1 MLFPRESART
11 AVLEERIT
19 RTIGRYAIGAVA
31 IATIAGTVQGTAAWL
46 IGVPFAL
53 ALGIIAGLLGL
64 IPQVGATLAAVVL
77 SLVALTQGVPQALIM
92 LTVCIV
98 YQQVENYVLQPT
110 IQGRA
115 ADISGFFVI
124 ASVILGAA
132 LLGVVGAVRDLIQD
146 LPTIVE
152 RIRASD
158 LFQQID
164 QRTDIG
170 DKLQEKA
177 QTLAADL
184 PTKLGDAFEVGG
196 KVFGFGLG
204 AITITFMTLFLV
216 IDLPNLSRSLHSVLY
231 PRASSRTAV
240 LEERITRTIG
250 RYALGAVAIATIAG
264 TIQGT
269 AAWLLGVPFA
279 LALGIIAG
287 LLGLIP
293 QVGATLAAVVLSL
306 VALTQGV
313 PQALIMLTVCIV
325 YQQVENYVL
334 QPTIQGRAAD
344 ISGFFVIASVIVGA
358 ALLGV
363 VGALI
368 AVPLTASAQ
377 IVVRELTA
385 ERRAAVALAH
395 AATPPAG
402 GATPPDA

>member
-1 MLFPRESART
+1 MATVLAVVAFVWAFVAARQAVLWVFIALFLAIVLQTPVT
-11 AVLEERIT
+11 WLEERVGM
-19 RTIGRYAIGAVA
+19 RRGN
-31 IATIAGTVQGTAAWL
+31 AAMIVVL
-46 IGVPFAL
+46 GLMGF
-53 ALGIIAGLLGL
+53 LGILSYLL
-64 IPQVGATLAAVVL
+64 
-77 SLVALTQGVPQALIM
+77 
-92 LTVCIV
+92 
-98 YQQVENYVLQPT
+98 
-110 IQGRA
+110 
-115 ADISGFFVI
+115 ISPFV
-124 ASVILGAA
+124 S
-132 LLGVVGAVRDLIQD
+132 AVRDLIED

-216 IDLPNLSRSLHSVLY
+216 IDLPNLSRSLHSVLF
-231 PRASSRTAV
+231 PRESARTAV
-240 LEERITRTIG
+240 LED
-250 RYALGAVAIATIAG
+250 
-264 TIQGT
+264 
-269 AAWLLGVPFA
+269 
-279 LALGIIAG
+279 
-287 LLGLIP
+287 LIP

-344 ISGFFVIASVIVGA
+344 ISGFFVIASVILGA

-377 IVVRELTA
+377 IVIRELTA
-385 ERRAAVALAH
+385 ERRAAVALAQ

-402 GATPPDA
+402 GSGED

>member
-1 MLFPRESART
+1 VSSVPEPPPKRVEITISLRTMATILGVIAFVWAFIAARQAVLWVFIALFLAIVLQTPVT
-11 AVLEERIT
+11 WLEERAGM
-19 RTIGRYAIGAVA
+19 RRGNAAMLVVLGVIGFLG
-31 IATIAGTVQGTAAWL
+31 
-46 IGVPFAL
+46 AL
-53 ALGIIAGLLGL
+53 AYLLVS
-64 IPQVGATLAAVVL
+64 P
-77 SLVALTQGVPQALIM
+77 
-92 LTVCIV
+92 
-98 YQQVENYVLQPT
+98 
-110 IQGRA
+110 
-115 ADISGFFVI
+115 F
-124 ASVILGAA
+124 
-132 LLGVVGAVRDLIQD
+132 VGAVRNLIED
-146 LPTIVE
+146 LPNIVE

-158 LFQQID
+158 IFLQID
-164 QRTDIG
+164 QRTDLG

-196 KVFGFGLG
+196 RVFGFGLG

-231 PRASSRTAV
+231 PRGSARTAM

-264 TIQGT
+264 TVQGT
-269 AAWLLGVPFA
+269 AAWILGVPFA

-293 QVGATLAAVVLSL
+293 QVGATLAAVILSL

-313 PQALIMLTVCIV
+313 PQALIMLAVCIG

-385 ERRAAVALAH
+385 ERRAAVAVAH
-395 AATPPAG
+395 AGAAAADRPP
-402 GATPPDA
+402 PPDAQA

>member
-1 MLFPRESART
+1 
-11 AVLEERIT
+11 
-19 RTIGRYAIGAVA
+19 
-31 IATIAGTVQGTAAWL
+31 
-46 IGVPFAL
+46 
-53 ALGIIAGLLGL
+53 
-64 IPQVGATLAAVVL
+64 
-77 SLVALTQGVPQALIM
+77 
-92 LTVCIV
+92 
-98 YQQVENYVLQPT
+98 
-110 IQGRA
+110 
-115 ADISGFFVI
+115 
-124 ASVILGAA
+124 
-132 LLGVVGAVRDLIQD
+132 
-146 LPTIVE
+146 
-152 RIRASD
+152 
-158 LFQQID
+158 
-164 QRTDIG
+164 
-170 DKLQEKA
+170 
-177 QTLAADL
+177 
-184 PTKLGDAFEVGG
+184 
-196 KVFGFGLG
+196 
-204 AITITFMTLFLV
+204 MTLFLV
-216 IDLPNLSRSLHSVLY
+216 IDLPNLSRSLHSVLF
-231 PRASSRTAV
+231 PRASARTAV
-240 LEERITRTIG
+240 LEDRITRTIG

-402 GATPPDA
+402 GSAPPDD

>member
-1 MLFPRESART
+1 MPEPPPKRVEITVSFRTIATVLGVAAFVWAFMAARQ
-11 AVLEERIT
+11 AVLWVFIALFL
-19 RTIGRYAIGAVA
+19 AIVLQTPVTWLEQRGLRR
-31 IATIAGTVQGTAAWL
+31 GNAAML
-46 IGVPFAL
+46 VVLGVMGFL
-53 ALGIIAGLLGL
+53 GLLSYLL
-64 IPQVGATLAAVVL
+64 ISP
-77 SLVALTQGVPQALIM
+77 
-92 LTVCIV
+92 
-98 YQQVENYVLQPT
+98 
-110 IQGRA
+110 
-115 ADISGFFVI
+115 FV
-124 ASVILGAA
+124 S
-132 LLGVVGAVRDLIQD
+132 AVRNLIED
-146 LPTIVE
+146 LPTIVS
-152 RIRASD
+152 RIRTSE

-164 QRTDIG
+164 ARTDIG
-170 DKLQEKA
+170 DKLQERA
-177 QTLAADL
+177 QSLAADL

-196 KVFGFGLG
+196 RVFGFGLG
-204 AITITFMTLFLV
+204 AVTITFMTLFLV
-216 IDLPNLSRSLHSVLY
+216 IDLPNLSRSLHSVLF
-231 PRASSRTAV
+231 PRESARTAL

-250 RYALGAVAIATIAG
+250 RYAIGAVVIATIAG

-293 QVGATLAAVVLSL
+293 QVGATLAAVILSL

-313 PQALIMLTVCIV
+313 PQALAMLTVCIV

-377 IVVRELTA
+377 IVIRELTA
-385 ERRAAVALAH
+385 ERREAVALAH
-395 AATPPAG
+395 AAVPGRPDEAG
-402 GATPPDA
+402 G

>member
-1 MLFPRESART
+1 MPEPPPRRVEITISLRTIATILGVVAFVWAFVAARQAVLWVFIALFL
-11 AVLEERIT
+11 AVVLQTPVTWLEER
-19 RTIGRYAIGAVA
+19 
-31 IATIAGTVQGTAAWL
+31 AGMRRGNAAMVVVL
-46 IGVPFAL
+46 
-53 ALGIIAGLLGL
+53 GLLGFL
-64 IPQVGATLAAVVL
+64 GTLGYL
-77 SLVALTQGVPQALIM
+77 LVSP
-92 LTVCIV
+92 
-98 YQQVENYVLQPT
+98 
-110 IQGRA
+110 
-115 ADISGFFVI
+115 F
-124 ASVILGAA
+124 
-132 LLGVVGAVRDLIQD
+132 VGAVRNLIED
-146 LPTIVE
+146 LPNIVE

-164 QRTDIG
+164 QRTDLG

-196 KVFGFGLG
+196 RVFGFGLG

-231 PRASSRTAV
+231 PRESARTAV

-264 TIQGT
+264 TVQGT
-269 AAWLLGVPFA
+269 AAWILGVPFA
-279 LALGIIAG
+279 LALGIVAG

-313 PQALIMLTVCIV
+313 PQALIMLAVCV
-325 YQQVENYVL
+325 GYQQVENYVL

-377 IVVRELTA
+377 IVVRELSA

-395 AATPPAG
+395 AATPPSG
-402 GATPPDA
+402 GTSPPADD